1 MSNKKNNEIVEYE
14 ALDYQLADLLEQ
26 LNHKKNDLLRNMTLQ
41 ISKQTRKGLI
51 ALACPVEQENALL
64 TNKVVGKDNDY
75 KPLILDK
82 GYLYFRRYWLYQQ
95 RLADQISAR
104 LSFESTKK
112 EEWIKE
118 RLEHYFSQ
126 DNNDNALNWQQVAA
140 ALALISPFLI
150 ISGGPGTGKTST
162 ITRILALLIEQQQ
175 LSNPQHPL
183 RVSLAAPTG
192 KAAMRMS
199 ESIRESIQR
208 EGNKFS
214 TKIKEQLSQD
224 ASTLHRLLGYIP
236 NSIEFRFNKQNPL
249 VTDIVIIDEA
259 SMIDLALM
267 TKLFEAIP
275 KQAKIILLGDK
286 DQLSSV
292 ETGSVFTDLCAL
304 ADNQYDAKRVDYLQK
319 TIGHHLEKNK
329 LTAKDQSTSID
340 HHIVRLLKSWRFD
353 DTSGIGKLSTA
364 VNQGNTSE
372 ALAILE
378 NKKFTDVHLLLPT
391 KFTIKQLL
399 SPWTHYLQT
408 LKSGASVNDLFKA
421 FNHFRILSAL
431 RKGLNGST
439 YLNIQLEKQLS
450 QQKQLYTGKR
460 WYHGRPIMITENS
473 YRTGLFNGDIGIT
486 LLDNMGQ
493 AKVWFQTNEGEKA
506 FSPVRLPQHETAWVM
521 TIHKSQGSEFER
533 VLMILPT
540 EDTPI
545 LSKQLIYTGITR
557 AKKQLEI
564 ISDTAILHLGIKRK
578 ILQATQIRSV
588 LNPIKFPQE
597 SKL

>member
-1 MSNKKNNEIVEYE
+1 MNNKKNNEIAEYE

-26 LNHKKNDLLRNMTLQ
+26 LNHKKNNLLRKMTLQ

-51 ALACPVEQENALL
+51 ALVCPANQENELL
-64 TNKVVGKDNDY
+64 ANKVVGKNKDY
-75 KPLILDK
+75 KPLILDN
-82 GYLYFRRYWLYQQ
+82 GFLYLRRYWLYQQ
-95 RLADQISAR
+95 RLAEQISSR
-104 LSFESTKK
+104 LSFETTKEK
-112 EEWIKE
+112 EWIKE
-118 RLEHYFSQ
+118 RLQYYFSQ
-126 DNNDNALNWQQVAA
+126 DNNNNSQEINWQQAAA
-140 ALALISPFLI
+140 ALALVSRFLI
-150 ISGGPGTGKTST
+150 ISGGPGTGKTTT
-162 ITRILALLIEQQQ
+162 ITRILALLIEQHQI
-175 LSNPQHPL
+175 SNPQQPL

-208 EGNKFS
+208 EGHKLN
-214 TKIKEQLSQD
+214 THIKEQLSQD

-236 NSIEFRFNKQNPL
+236 NSIEFRFNKHNPL
-249 VTDIVIIDEA
+249 ATDIVIIDEA

-267 TKLFEAIP
+267 TKLFEAVP
-275 KQAKIILLGDK
+275 VQAKIILLGDK

-304 ADNQYDAKRVDYLQK
+304 ADNQYDTKRVNYLQNI
-319 TIGHHLEKNK
+319 THHNLEKSK
-329 LTAKDQSTSID
+329 LIAEDESALID
-340 HHIVRLLKSWRFD
+340 NHIVCLLKSWRFD
-353 DTSGIGKLSTA
+353 DASGIGKLSAA
-364 VNQGNTSE
+364 VNQGNTTD

-378 NKKFTDVHLLLPT
+378 NKNFTDVSLLLPAKLT
-391 KFTIKQLL
+391 VNQLL
-399 SPWTHYLQT
+399 SPWKHYLQV
-408 LKSGASVNDLFKA
+408 LKSGASIDDLFTA

-486 LLDNMGQ
+486 LLDSMGQ
-493 AKVWFQTNEGEKA
+493 AKVWFQTNDGEKA
-506 FSPVRLPQHETAWVM
+506 FSPVRLPQYETAWVM

-545 LSKQLIYTGITR
+545 LTKQLIYTGITR

-564 ISDTAILHLGIKRK
+564 ISDTAILHLGIERK
-578 ILQATQIRSV
+578 ILQATQIRLV
-588 LNPIKFPQE
+588 L
-597 SKL
+597 